1 MKDKQKKKKD
11 RTWAEAA
18 RMVLENYSDAPMTP
32 KQILHVIETEGLKE
46 MRVIEKDKQLLR
58 VFGSGVKAVALWEG
72 REVEKRMDCKN
83 IRGSHKVDWK

>member
-46 MRVIEKDKQLLR
+46 MSNPVAIMKM
-58 VFGSGVKAVALWEG
+58 GSGCVELRECGEG
-72 REVEKRMDCKN
+72 YKD
-83 IRGSHKVDWK
+83 SAH